1 MMKKSILILACLA
14 CSSVWAVDT
23 AKNTGST
30 ETNKSTAQQEPA
42 KKEVPSKKPASKKQ
56 AGKMEKAG
64 NSVKSGWNKFT
75 HDVKQGAEKPACTPA
90 QRSMNQCK

>member
-1 MMKKSILILACLA
+1 MKKWIVIVACLA
-14 CSSVWAVDT
+14 CSNVWAVDT
-23 AKNTGST
+23 AKNTGGT
-30 ETNKSTAQQEPA
+30 ETNKSIAQQESA

-56 AGKMEKAG
+56 ASKMEKAG

-75 HDVKQGAEKPACTPA
+75 HDVKQGVKKPACTPA